1 MITIRNLTK
10 QFHTKQGAV
19 QALRGIDLEV
29 EKREFF
35 VLLGPSGSGK
45 TTLLRCVAGLD
56 KPDTGHISLEEE
68 LVFSDSDR
76 AFVPPED
83 RELGMVFQSYA
94 IWPHMTV
101 FENVALPLT
110 QGKRKLPKAV
120 VRDRVMESLRLV
132 QLEGLEER
140 PAPLLSGGQ
149 QQRVA
154 LARAL
159 AIKPQAL
166 LMDEPLSN
174 LDARLREE
182 VRSEIRDLV
191 KKVGVTVLYVTHD
204 QVEAMALA
212 DRIAIMDNGVIL
224 QVGQPQDVYHHPVNA
239 TVVNFFGRVNWLD
252 GRISKGGII
261 ETEIGTLHA
270 DVAANI
276 GSLVVIGVRPEDIQ
290 LSASFSGNVNE
301 FEGEILM
308 TTFLGDHSLYQ
319 LQTRTKGIL
328 AKAMGTVGLQGK
340 VCFRIP
346 KDKVSVFPKDA
357 QHYTMMEGTTP

>member
-1 MITIRNLTK
+1 MITVRNLTK

-29 EKREFF
+29 DKREFF

-56 KPDTGHISLEEE
+56 KPDTGHISLGEE

-212 DRIAIMDNGVIL
+212 DRIAIMNNGVIL
-224 QVGQPQDVYHHPVNA
+224 QVGQPQDVYHQPVNA

-301 FEGEILM
+301 FEGEI
-308 TTFLGDHSLYQ
+308 TSCTFLGDHSLYQ
-319 LQTRTKGIL
+319 LQIRTKGIL

-357 QHYTMMEGTTP
+357 QHYTMMEGATP